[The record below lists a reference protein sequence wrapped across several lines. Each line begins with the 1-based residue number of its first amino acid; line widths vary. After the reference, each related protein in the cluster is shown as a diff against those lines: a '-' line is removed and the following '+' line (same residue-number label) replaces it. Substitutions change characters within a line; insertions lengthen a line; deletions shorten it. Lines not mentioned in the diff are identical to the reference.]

1 VEKEMKKVLI
11 IFLTLIL
18 FLSFTKPR
26 YGGQITLF
34 LQEPLNLNPY
44 ESSFTDLPLFSLL
57 WTNIIERIDGKIS
70 SAIFENW
77 EYNRDKK
84 SWRFIIKNG
93 LLFSNASPVSSSDV
107 KKSLE
112 LYLRSEQPGSKIL
125 SKIILGGEEFL
136 SGASSSVRGISTPDP
151 MELVINL
158 KAHREDFLDL
168 LSSPYIF
175 LYNGSR
181 NIFSGPYIL
190 SSWEKG
196 ESMNLKPNPYFG
208 RGRVFLDGIK
218 INFKRDSQNF
228 DFISEEIKTS
238 QLMEEYKGVSR
249 NVFMFFNSQILNHNT
264 RISLFFMLKNKLP
277 KTDLFEPANSYM
289 GTDFPIPLPQI
300 PHSQSL
306 ILQQLKLNI
315 AVEKGLE
322 PLVPFLEKI
331 FRDIRVEPEFVFVPS
346 VQISRIFDSQYF
358 QTIIFIPNPSPFYS
372 KEKELIHYIEEY
384 EVSKFDENF
393 VTIKNLLSELESITD
408 ENKKM
413 EILFYIQKN
422 MIENAVI
429 LPLCR
434 IKMKFYLN
442 KRFEG
447 LKIDDY
453 GRPVFWG
460 VRTTSPL

>member
-1 VEKEMKKVLI
+1 MRREWI
-11 IFLTLIL
+11 ILFTSIL

-26 YGGQITLF
+26 YGGQLHLF
-34 LQEPLNLNPY
+34 LQEPLNLTPY
-44 ESSFTDLPLFSLL
+44 ESSFSDLPLFSLI
-57 WTNIIERIDGKIS
+57 WTNILERIDGKIS
-70 SAIFENW
+70 SSIFEKW
-77 EYNRDKK
+77 EYNREKR
-84 SWRFIIKNG
+84 SWRFVIKDG

-125 SKIILGGEEFL
+125 SKIISGGEEFL
-136 SGASSSVRGISTPDP
+136 SGASSSVRGISASNPT
-151 MELVINL
+151 ELVINL
-158 KAHREDFLDL
+158 KSHREDFLDL

-175 LYNGSR
+175 LYTGSR
-181 NIFSGPYIL
+181 NVFSGPYIL

-196 ESMNLKPNPYFG
+196 KSMTLKPNRYFG
-208 RGRVFLDGIK
+208 RGRVFLDGVK
-218 INFKRDSQNF
+218 IYFKRDGQNF
-228 DFISEEIKTS
+228 DFISEEIRTS
-238 QLMEEYKGVSR
+238 QLMNEYKGVSR
-249 NVFMFFNSQILNHNT
+249 NVFLFFNSQELKQNT
-264 RISLFFMLKNKLP
+264 RISLFFVLKSKFP
-277 KTDLFEPANSYM
+277 KTDLFEPANSYLET
-289 GTDFPIPLPQI
+289 GFSIPFSQI
-300 PHSQSL
+300 PRSQSL

-315 AVEKGLE
+315 AVERGLE

-331 FRDIRVEPEFVFVPS
+331 FSDIRVEPEFVFVPS
-346 VQISRIFDSQYF
+346 LQISRIFDSQYF
-358 QTIIFIPNPSPFYS
+358 QAIIFIPTPSPFYS

-384 EVSKFDENF
+384 EISKFDENF

-434 IKMKFYLN
+434 IKAKFYLN

-447 LKIDDY
+447 LTIDDY

-460 VRTTSPL
+460 VRIASPL

>member
-1 VEKEMKKVLI
+1 MKKGWI
-11 IFLTLIL
+11 ILFTSIL

-26 YGGQITLF
+26 YGGQITLL

-44 ESSFTDLPLFSLL
+44 ESSFSDLSLFSLL
-57 WTNIIERIDGKIS
+57 WTNIFERIDGKIS
-70 SAIFENW
+70 SSIFENW
-77 EYNRDKK
+77 EYNREKK
-84 SWRFIIKNG
+84 SWRFFIKDG
-93 LLFSNASPVSSSDV
+93 LLFSNASPVSASDV

-136 SGASSSVRGISTPDP
+136 SGVSSSVRGISASNP
-151 MELVINL
+151 MELVISL
-158 KAHREDFLDL
+158 KSHREDFLDL

-175 LYNGSR
+175 LYTGSK
-181 NIFSGPYIL
+181 NVFSGPYVL
-190 SSWEKG
+190 SSWERG
-196 ESMNLKPNPYFG
+196 ENMNLKPNPYFG
-208 RGRVFLDGIK
+208 RGRVFLDGVK
-218 INFKRDSQNF
+218 IYFKRDGQNF
-228 DFISEEIKTS
+228 DFLSEEIKTS
-238 QLMEEYKGVSR
+238 QLMNEYKGASR
-249 NVFMFFNSQILNHNT
+249 NVFIFFNSQALNHNT
-264 RISLFFMLKNKLP
+264 RISLFFTLKNKFP
-277 KTDLFEPANSYM
+277 KTDLFEPSNSYIET
-289 GTDFPIPLPQI
+289 GVSIPFPQTLR
-300 PHSQSL
+300 SQSL

-331 FRDIRVEPEFVFVPS
+331 FSDMKVEPEFVFVPS

-358 QTIIFIPNPSPFYS
+358 QAIIFIPNPSPFYS
-372 KEKELIHYIEEY
+372 KERELIHYIEEY

-393 VTIKNLLSELESITD
+393 VAIKNLLSELENITD

-413 EILFYIQKN
+413 EILFYIQRN

-434 IKMKFYLN
+434 MKLKFYLS

-453 GRPVFWG
+453 GRTVFWG
-460 VRTTSPL
+460 VRITSPL